1 MSKFEEFVLTEA
13 GSREAVLKGED
24 RQLGAGQVLGNGSVR
39 FWTVM
44 ETFTFENWAAFD
56 SFLVDRRKQVNDNKV
71 WSLRGLNDAEP
82 FAQYVWAA
90 IEDTI

>member
-1 MSKFEEFVLTEA
+1 MSNLEEFVLTEA

-24 RQLGAGQVLGNGSVR
+24 REFGAGQVLNNGSVV

-44 ETFTFENWAAFD
+44 ETITFENWAAFD
-56 SFLVDRRKQVNDNKV
+56 CFLRTVRKHANDKKV
-71 WSLRGLNDAEP
+71 WSVRGLNDAEP